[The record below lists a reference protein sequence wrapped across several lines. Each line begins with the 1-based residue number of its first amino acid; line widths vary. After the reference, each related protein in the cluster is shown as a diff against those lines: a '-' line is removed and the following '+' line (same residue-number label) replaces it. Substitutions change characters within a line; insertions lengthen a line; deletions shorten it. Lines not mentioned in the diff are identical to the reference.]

1 MYTFTKLD
9 SRTSLNTLVDIS
21 YLTHQEDRIKG
32 GMKKDASKNYI
43 QVGLG
48 DVHLLCQTFER
59 LRQEDYLSPISYTQE
74 FGTDLGTIRVCPL
87 Y

>member
-1 MYTFTKLD
+1 
-9 SRTSLNTLVDIS
+9 
-21 YLTHQEDRIKG
+21 
-32 GMKKDASKNYI
+32 MKKDASKNYI